1 MHLIVILHDIGKKL
15 DSLNV
20 LNVEEELNVYGYWF
34 WALYNMHLLIT
45 ISGEEIRLYEIYE
58 ELYGSIY
65 LENYSIEKSGVLL
78 DGGKIVV
85 FVYRSEFLLYW

>member
-1 MHLIVILHDIGKKL
+1 
-15 DSLNV
+15 
-20 LNVEEELNVYGYWF
+20 
-34 WALYNMHLLIT
+34 MHLLIT

-65 LENYSIEKSGVLL
+65 LENHSIEKSGVLL

-85 FVYRSEFLLYW
+85 FVYRSEFLFY